1 MKWEEI
7 TVQDMQFE
15 NMKVVLAALFKH
27 LDLTLE
33 EYRWHDGG
41 HDFRVTK
48 AIQEDV

>member
-7 TVQDMQFE
+7 TFQQVQFE
-15 NMKVVLAALFKH
+15 DLKIVLEALFEH

-33 EYRWHDGG
+33 QYRWHDGG